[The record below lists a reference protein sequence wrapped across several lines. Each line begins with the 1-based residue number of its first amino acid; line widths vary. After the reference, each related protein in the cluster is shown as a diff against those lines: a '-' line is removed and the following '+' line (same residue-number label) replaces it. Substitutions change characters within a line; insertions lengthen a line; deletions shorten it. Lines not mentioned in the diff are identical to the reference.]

1 MHLSTSPTPHRQE
14 SRHPLIETA
23 RAVNYWD
30 DALTRLERLSISHRY
45 RPALGARELAAM
57 DRATAEAEHALS
69 TYLDR
74 AVAS

>member
-1 MHLSTSPTPHRQE
+1 MYIDSSNTRDRQAT
-14 SRHPLIETA
+14 RHPLIETA

-30 DALTRLERLSISHRY
+30 DALTRLERLAISHRY

-69 TYLDR
+69 AYLDR